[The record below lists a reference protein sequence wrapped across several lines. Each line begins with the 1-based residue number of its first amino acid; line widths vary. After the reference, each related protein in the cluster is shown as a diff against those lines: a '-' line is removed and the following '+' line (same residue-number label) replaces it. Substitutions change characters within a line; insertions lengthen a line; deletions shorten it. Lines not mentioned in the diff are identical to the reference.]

1 MMKVGD
7 ITEGGWEITKVEVKP
22 IYTKRRRVKVA
33 KDFIASDICNYRME
47 KYVGKLGWQYSNNS
61 HIWIELDAYP
71 GKTYRF
77 RDCEIEVI

>member
-7 ITEGGWEITKVEVKP
+7 ITEGGWEITKVEMKP
-22 IYTKRRRVKVA
+22 LYTKRRRVKVA
-33 KDFIASDICNYRME
+33 KDFLESDVCNYRME
-47 KYVGKLGWQYSNNS
+47 KFSGKLGWQYSNNS
-61 HIWIELDAYP
+61 HVWVELDAYP